1 MSTPPS
7 QESDEQP
14 ESRREHGTGRTVP
27 DMVVARRIFLFIGSA
42 VGTMSL
48 VYLLTDDDAGQMMLG
63 VTSLLG
69 LVCGGFLW
77 LEMRGDE
84 STGDARLSGPEPG
97 QYLPHASIWPF
108 AIGVAAFLLTNG
120 LILGTWFLAPGVV
133 IMAAGIIG
141 FGRQSRRRD

>member
-1 MSTPPS
+1 MTTTS
-7 QESDEQP
+7 QP
-14 ESRREHGTGRTVP
+14 EELPESALEHGHGRSVP
-27 DMVVARRIFLFIGSA
+27 DMVVARRIFLFIGNA

-48 VYLLTDDDAGQMMLG
+48 IYLLTDDDAGQMMLG

-77 LEMRGDE
+77 LDLRAGDE
-84 STGDARLSGPEPG
+84 PAPDARLAGPEPHP
-97 QYLPHASIWPF
+97 YLPHASIWPF
-108 AIGVAAFLLTNG
+108 AIGLAAFLLTNG

-133 IMAAGIIG
+133 IMVGALIG